1 MLTNYSAHNHILK
14 VRQLTLDTLDNM
26 DTLVRLGSIP
36 LGNIAIQSILAIQLT
51 STQRNPLE
59 VRVAKL

>member
-1 MLTNYSAHNHILK
+1 MLTNYSARNHILK